1 MTKSVEIRT
10 QLGGKFS
17 REDDGI
23 FVLKKQLKDLG
34 VTVAFPEGDSI
45 VGDHNGIP
53 VTFNP
58 EEKDF
63 YQVELEYLA
72 SIRDSSLH
80 IVYNNKPGVPGY
92 IGESASLE
100 MLYAIA
106 HNKPIVVAHSP
117 IVLSETVWDEVR
129 EPISRNQYEFFQI
142 RFDLLTPE
150 ETLKLLNRAAINSP
164 TYKLSSEESEKVFP
178 LILRLMRQYRK
189 R

>member
-1 MTKSVEIRT
+1 MKNIEVRT

-23 FVLKKQLKDLG
+23 FVLKKQLKSLG
-34 VTVAFPEGDSI
+34 VAVTFPEGDNI
-45 VGDHNGIP
+45 IGDHNGIP

-58 EEKDF
+58 NEKDF

-80 IVYNNKPGVPGY
+80 IVYNNKPDVSGY

-106 HNKPIVVAHSP
+106 HNKPIIIMYSP
-117 IVLSETVWDEVR
+117 IVLSNTVWDEVR
-129 EPISRNQYEFFQI
+129 EPISRNQNEFFQI

-150 ETLKLLNRAAINSP
+150 EVLSIIDRAAQSTP
-164 TYKLSSEESEKVFP
+164 KYKLTSEESEKVFP
-178 LILRLMRQYRK
+178 LILKLMRQYRN